1 MLKNIYQSTPLRK
14 DLGSHCVIT
23 QKPSEKSYTSEGM
36 MNFWFSLNHTQTN
49 REQE

>member
-1 MLKNIYQSTPLRK
+1 MLKNIYQSTPLHK

-23 QKPSEKSYTSEGM
+23 QKPSENSYTSEGM
-36 MNFWFSLNHTQTN
+36 TSLWFSLNHIWTN